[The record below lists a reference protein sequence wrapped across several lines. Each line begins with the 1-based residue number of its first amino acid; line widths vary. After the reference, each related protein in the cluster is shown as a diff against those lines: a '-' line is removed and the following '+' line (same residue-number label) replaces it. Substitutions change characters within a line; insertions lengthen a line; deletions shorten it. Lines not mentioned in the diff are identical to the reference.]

1 MKFPFRLLWC
11 AAALLGAGCATQ
23 PHASQQNA
31 ATASTAA
38 ATQAPAPLLLISIDA
53 YRADYYDRGL
63 SPTLEML
70 AKTGVHA
77 DSMQPSFPS
86 LTFPNHYTIVTGL
99 RPDHN
104 GIVNNTMFDAQLGK
118 FSLGNRKAVA
128 DGRWWDEGTSI

>member
-1 MKFPFRLLWC
+1 MAALKFGSCF
-11 AAALLGAGCATQ
+11 ALLGAGCATQ

-104 GIVNNTMFDAQLGK
+104 GIVNNTMDDLLSK
-118 FSLGNRKAVA
+118 K
-128 DGRWWDEGTSI
+128 GRSDSIARRS